1 MADAGQFEFGTII
14 LAAGRSSRMGRPKML
29 LPWGQ
34 TTVLGH
40 LVAVWKQLGS
50 AQTAVVC
57 ADDVAIVA
65 ELERLGFPAD
75 ARIINPRPDRG
86 MFSSIQCAAQW
97 SGWKTTLSHWAIA
110 LGDQPHLR
118 TATLDLV
125 IGFARENLGQICQPS
140 RQGRPRHPVI
150 VPKAIFDQ
158 LARSTAWDLKQFLQ
172 SLSAAPHLLELDDPG
187 LDLDIDRPED
197 YQKALALSGCLKFHI

>member
-1 MADAGQFEFGTII
+1 MADAGQFELGTII

-34 TTVLGH
+34 NTVLGH
-40 LVAVWKQLGS
+40 LVAVWRQLGS

-57 ADDVAIVA
+57 APDDAAVAG
-65 ELERLGFPAD
+65 ELDRIGFSTD

-97 SGWKTTLSHWAIA
+97 SGWKNTLSHWAIA
-110 LGDQPHLR
+110 LGDQPHLQP
-118 TATLDLV
+118 ATLDAVLQ
-125 IGFARENLGQICQPS
+125 FARDNREKICQPS
-140 RQGRPRHPVI
+140 RRGRPRHPVI
-150 VPKAIFDQ
+150 VPKAILEE
-158 LARSTAWDLKQFLQ
+158 LARSTAWDLKEFLR
-172 SLSAAPHLLELDDPG
+172 SLSAAPQLLESDDPG

-197 YQKALALSGCLKFHI
+197 YQTALDLWRKDF